1 MLSNYYSED
10 TNMRDFDLW
19 VAGTGKN
26 STDSG
31 MKVQKAGKGG
41 PFACEIT
48 IAKAKTL
55 FINYF
60 VIN

>member
-10 TNMRDFDLW
+10 TNMRDFDVW

-31 MKVQKAGKGG
+31 MKVQKAGKGDLS
-41 PFACEIT
+41 ACETT
-48 IAKAKTL
+48 IVEAKTL

-60 VIN
+60 VIY